1 MLDRFWTRIRNILLK
16 RAWTWS
22 WFLSLCLHLA
32 VGSGLVLYWLNRLEL
47 PESNLTESLEIQ
59 GGFSVPAESQI
70 QEILIESP
78 SDRQQRS
85 ELLRDIR
92 EQMKLAQ
99 QRGDQD
105 SFERLKQLSADLRR
119 NSTKKTV
126 DEMSEFFGGV
136 FGQRASAPDP
146 RRTNEE
152 FDVSTAQMHD
162 ISKLSDELGEV
173 RYVLIMVDAKGVA
186 REVQID
192 NENGQRLYKTMEL
205 IKSNPLLEKVYRNI
219 LMGILDQV
227 LKEQSSKDPGE
238 PASP

>member
-1 MLDRFWTRIRNILLK
+1 MLDRFWTRIRNVLL
-16 RAWTWS
+16 RRPWTWS
-22 WFLSLCLHLA
+22 WWLSLCMHLV
-32 VGSGLVLYWLNRLEL
+32 VGSCLVLYWLNRLEL
-47 PESNLTESLEIQ
+47 PEPDLTRSLEIQ

-78 SDRQQRS
+78 SDRQDRS

-105 SFERLKQLSADLRR
+105 SIERLKQLSADLRR

-126 DEMSEFFGGV
+126 DEMTEFFGGV
-136 FGQRASAPDP
+136 FGKRASEPDL
-146 RRTNEE
+146 RKINEE

-162 ISKLSDELGEV
+162 ISKFTDETGLV
-173 RYVLIMVDAKGVA
+173 QYVLIMVDAKGVA

-192 NENGQRLYKTMEL
+192 NDNGQRLYKTMEL

-227 LKEQSSKDPGE
+227 LKEQASKDPSE
-238 PASP
+238 TASP